1 MSHSLQVLYPITES
15 TNFDYDCYFGK
26 HMAIVGENIG
36 EYMESSVVIK
46 GIAGGPDVPA
56 PYYAIATLVFKDKP
70 ALDGAL
76 SKIEKPV
83 ADVANFTNTKPIML
97 IGEVVS

>member
-56 PYYAIATLVFKDKP
+56 PDYAIATLVFKDKP

-83 ADVANFTNTKPIML
+83 ADIANFTNTKPIML

>member
-1 MSHSLQVLYPITES
+1 MSHSLQESYPIAES
-15 TNFDYDCYFGK
+15 TNFNYDYFFGK

-36 EYMESSVVIK
+36 EYMESSVVTK
-46 GIAGGPDVPA
+46 GIAGGPDVAA
-56 PYYAIATLVFKDKP
+56 PYYAISTLVFKYKS

-83 ADVANFTNTKPIML
+83 ADIANFTNTKPIML
-97 IGEVVS
+97 IGEVVG